1 MVVTGWVRKLSVP
14 LERVVTGDEGVDS
27 SFAVP
32 PRGGQQ
38 VDSVPLEQRD
48 QKPAGEPRGPPRQ
61 LDQKTG

>member
-1 MVVTGWVRKLSVP
+1 
-14 LERVVTGDEGVDS
+14 VVTGDEGVDS

-32 PRGGQQ
+32 PRCGQQ